1 MCMVQQKLKLPG
13 DGLLSKRFL
22 RYISLSSIFCN
33 MCVGQVKVKVKKS
46 LWHIISIYCKVQCL
60 GNWMPFK
67 PCRKKA
73 LIKVPYNLLQMVSVH
88 VSYRPSRQIL
98 EDKSQFEKHRR
109 VSQTVAIASKIAS
122 LYPGTQELRAF
133 KTDRQLHSI
142 KVTSVEYDV

>member
-1 MCMVQQKLKLPG
+1 
-13 DGLLSKRFL
+13 
-22 RYISLSSIFCN
+22 
-33 MCVGQVKVKVKKS
+33 
-46 LWHIISIYCKVQCL
+46 
-60 GNWMPFK
+60 
-67 PCRKKA
+67 
-73 LIKVPYNLLQMVSVH
+73 MVSVH

-98 EDKSQFEKHRR
+98 EDKSQFETHRR

>member
-1 MCMVQQKLKLPG
+1 
-13 DGLLSKRFL
+13 
-22 RYISLSSIFCN
+22 
-33 MCVGQVKVKVKKS
+33 
-46 LWHIISIYCKVQCL
+46 
-60 GNWMPFK
+60 MPFK

-109 VSQTVAIASKIAS
+109 VSQTVAIASKIY
-122 LYPGTQELRAF
+122 LGTQELRAF